1 MENMANLNDAV
12 EAWLASMTDEE
23 LLGLHEK
30 ANARMPRAGISV
42 SEYLNAT
49 EHLVSPVLDTS
60 SSEATAGEQEK
71 GFVSRLLSYM
81 TDTLVGNPATLPT
94 IRVSSKHVFY
104 TKASIQG
111 S

>member
-1 MENMANLNDAV
+1 MANLKDAV

-23 LLGLHEK
+23 LLDLHQK
-30 ANARMPRAGISV
+30 ANASMPTAGITV

-49 EHLVSPVLDTS
+49 DHLVSPALDTS
-60 SSEATAGEQEK
+60 SSETNAGEEEQ
-71 GFVSRLLSYM
+71 GFVSRLLDYM
-81 TDTLVGNPATLPT
+81 TDTLVGNPATFPT